1 MNDTPPLQL
10 QSGTRLA
17 IHDTIAAGS
26 FGHIHRATWLNAD
39 LPVAVKSI
47 RQERM
52 TRAAPEHQRQWA
64 AALEREGRFLGS
76 LRSPHVVRVFEH
88 SHDRAG
94 QPVLVLEAL
103 DTSLHQQVIQQRPAL
118 STALD
123 WLGQIA
129 RGLSHIHR
137 RGMRHLDLKP
147 HNILL
152 TAEGPLGRRVKIAD
166 FGTCTPL
173 DQPEHGP
180 LGTPGWMAPEQLIP
194 VSPPLSGNPTPS
206 YRSSIAADGYAL
218 GLLLFFM
225 VTGEQPG
232 HCRAQATLLRQT
244 GKGGAWAQQ
253 QRLASD
259 WALRPADRAHFQTAL
274 AGARPVEAATR
285 QGAQRL
291 AVSGPP
297 TPLPNPQHQAL
308 ALLDSLLS
316 PWPAERLPG
325 LKWACALP

>member
-1 MNDTPPLQL
+1 MTKTPPLQL

-17 IHDTIAAGS
+17 IHAPIAAGS
-26 FGHIHRATWLNAD
+26 FGHIHRATWLDAD

-52 TRAAPEHQRQWA
+52 ARAAPEHQRQWA
-64 AALEREGRFLGS
+64 AALEKEGRFLVS

-88 SHDRAG
+88 GHDPAG
-94 QPVLVLEAL
+94 QPVLILEAL
-103 DTSLHQQVIQQRPAL
+103 DTSLHQQVIQQRPTL
-118 STALD
+118 TTALQ

-129 RGLSHIHR
+129 RGVSHIHR

-173 DQPEHGP
+173 EQPEHGP

-194 VSPPLSGNPTPS
+194 TAGGPPPR
-206 YRSSIAADGYAL
+206 YRSGMAADGYAL

-232 HCRAQATLLRQT
+232 HCRAMASLLRQT
-244 GKGGAWAQQ
+244 GKGGAWARLE
-253 QRLASD
+253 RLASD
-259 WALRPADRAHFQTAL
+259 WALRPADRAHFQSTL
-274 AGARPVEAATR
+274 AEAHPVEAAMR

-291 AVSGPP
+291 AVSGQPK
-297 TPLPNPQHQAL
+297 PLPNPHNQAL

-316 PWPAERLPG
+316 PCPAERLPG
-325 LKWACALP
+325 MAQACVLP